1 MPPALGAK
9 CLWPVRCFTK
19 NNGGYGSL
27 LSQGRLV
34 ESLRDLSNVVAK
46 IEAPNHAHEKARG
59 WIDPS
64 RRAKI
69 PVVVLMP

>member
-1 MPPALGAK
+1 MPAFAGTT
-9 CLWPVRCFTK
+9 R
-19 NNGGYGSL
+19 
-27 LSQGRLV
+27 

-46 IEAPNHAHEKARG
+46 IEAPNRSHEKARG

-69 PVVVLMP
+69 PVAVLKSQIKPSTMAPTKASAT